1 MRVVFDLSQQEI
13 SDLLRAASVL
23 QLPDIAFSSEDGKVK
38 ISAFDKDKLNSTNRY
53 DIEVTP
59 KDMDQNCS
67 FNIFIKSENLK
78 LLPGDYQISLCDK
91 LAIQLQHADIDAGYV
106 IAVTSDSVYN
116 GVF

>member
-1 MRVVFDLSQQEI
+1 M
-13 SDLLRAASVL
+13 
-23 QLPDIAFSSEDGKVK
+23 K

-67 FNIFIKSENLK
+67 FNILIKSENLK